1 MFAHLRSS
9 EDTCMAVEECLMQRD
24 YGFHSKSVR
33 ELLEDFDK
41 GAYMIPLN
49 VLIMSLWLEY
59 SEQDKRGKGRSRK
72 AV

>member
-1 MFAHLRSS
+1 M
-9 EDTCMAVEECLMQRD
+9 MQRD

-33 ELLEDFDK
+33 ELSEDFDK

-49 VLIMSLWLEY
+49 VLIRSLWLPY
-59 SEQDKRGKGRSRK
+59 SEQNKRGKGRSRK

>member
-41 GAYMIPLN
+41 G
-49 VLIMSLWLEY
+49 VY
-59 SEQDKRGKGRSRK
+59 SSIIHNSQSVKTT
-72 AV
+72 